1 MEYRNLYVFDLDGT
15 LCDITH
21 RLKYIRNSNGT
32 RLTHP
37 DWKTFFKE
45 CVNDEPLSGT
55 IEILKSLQRCG
66 KQICICSGRSD
77 EVQKETIEWLQLQ
90 GIDIIRLILVMRK
103 DGDYRSDITVK
114 DELLTG
120 VLDIL
125 NNEYEGVTWN
135 PIIFEDRKSVV
146 DMWRNKGFTCY
157 QVAPGEF

>member
-37 DWKTFFKE
+37 NWEKFFKE

-55 IEILKSLQRCG
+55 IEILKSLQRCE
-66 KQICICSGRSD
+66 KQVCICSGRSD
-77 EVQKETIEWLQLQ
+77 KVQAETMEWLALQ

-103 DGDYRSDITVK
+103 DGDYRKDTIVK
-114 DELLTG
+114 DELLTN
-120 VLDIL
+120 VLKIL
-125 NNEYEGVTWN
+125 NNEHEGITWN
-135 PIIFEDRKSVV
+135 PIIFEDRKQVV
-146 DMWRNKGFTCY
+146 DMWRSKGFTCY

>member
-32 RLTHP
+32 RLAHP
-37 DWKTFFKE
+37 NWEKFFKE

-66 KQICICSGRSD
+66 KMVCICSGRSD
-77 EVQKETIEWLQLQ
+77 EVQAETMEWLQLQ

-114 DELLTG
+114 DELLTNI
-120 VLDIL
+120 LKIL

-135 PIIFEDRKSVV
+135 PIIFEDRKQVV
-146 DMWRNKGFTCY
+146 DMWRSKGFTCY